1 MTNIYTVN
9 FLTATTGGF
18 NEGSRVDGVI
28 VTFVR
33 VGFIG
38 GVEDT
43 VVIGN

>member
-1 MTNIYTVN
+1 MNTNTK
-9 FLTATTGGF
+9 FETAAKR
-18 NEGSRVDGVI
+18 EGIVRFEGGVI

-43 VVIGN
+43 VSMGL